1 MLISVLNALRQT
13 VVITGGNTGLGL
25 ESGKRLAAA
34 GAEVVLTTR
43 TASKGEQAV
52 KDVQQYLS
60 ERGITNKKVS
70 ALTLDLCDFDS
81 IKAFPPAL
89 ERVLNKKP
97 IDVLMNN
104 AGVMALQ
111 SREITKD
118 GLERTFQTNHVGHF
132 VLTAKLLP
140 QLANNAR
147 IINVSSEGK

>member
-1 MLISVLNALRQT
+1 M
-13 VVITGGNTGLGL
+13 

-52 KDVQQYLS
+52 RDVQQYLS
-60 ERGITNKKVS
+60 ERGIKNEKVFP
-70 ALTLDLCDFDS
+70 LILDLCDFES

-89 ERVLNKKP
+89 EKTIDKKS

-111 SREITKD
+111 SRELTKD
-118 GLERTFQTNHVGHF
+118 GFERTFQTNHLGHF
-132 VLTAKLLP
+132 VLTAKLVP
-140 QLANNAR
+140 QLAKDAR
-147 IINVSSEGK
+147 IINVSSEGKLCLQVESSPLDFTWEISCL

>member
-1 MLISVLNALRQT
+1 
-13 VVITGGNTGLGL
+13 
-25 ESGKRLAAA
+25 
-34 GAEVVLTTR
+34 
-43 TASKGEQAV
+43 
-52 KDVQQYLS
+52 
-60 ERGITNKKVS
+60 VS